1 MVGHLLTEQVV
12 ELLPGLSCQ
21 THQNLVQHSGLVDE
35 GWVEEHVGEADH
47 VSLLAVVVDLL
58 NKVKHALDQGV
69 AEPEKKRDYPIIF
82 ENLFLICSAFM
93 RVHL

>member
-69 AEPEKKRDYPIIF
+69 AEPEKKRDCQSF
-82 ENLFLICSAFM
+82 LKTCFLFAVL
-93 RVHL
+93 L

>member
-47 VSLLAVVVDLL
+47 VSLLTVVVDLL

-69 AEPEKKRDYPIIF
+69 AEPKKKRSAVIFGIIF
-82 ENLFLICSAFM
+82 LPSA
-93 RVHL
+93 